1 MKNIMKERCS
11 AAICTGCQKKLAG
24 IEKKVKIMRIWRWCM
39 VLCTILLLW
48 SGELHAQVS
57 LPKDPAVMITIR
69 KKNNNSTYTLGA
81 FSDIPEDAEV
91 AVQSFNEKIV
101 SIQYV
106 DKYGDSEDVDNGD
119 AYGISDGIKQSGGT
133 WKTGD
138 FVLCAHRQGTTDVTV
153 KVGEEEYVY
162 HVNVELND
170 PEFDKKLKKRDETVS
185 NTRKK
190 KVYTGL
196 YSFYIK
202 NVDENDIVKVKCVK
216 GNSLEISTTGDKP
229 FSEKDKSVSLKK
241 NKTYVISGKKI
252 KKLIDEDSSLYLCAA
267 ALKKGNYKMKVMVQ
281 RNGKTFSKS
290 YSFSQKDP
298 YSNPFKKIQF
308 GGKSENYSG
317 LFNYRINVSSGKGLS
332 KSQAKALQG
341 QQTMYIEMKE
351 GYELVKVESFVSAM
365 AGGTGRNALTK
376 SKQGNGYQIRLSAT
390 LEDGKTYPGAYSRII
405 ITCKKEG
412 KGYFKR
418 EFEIYP

>member
-1 MKNIMKERCS
+1 MKNIMKEQCG
-11 AAICTGCQKKLAG
+11 AVICTGCQKKLAG

-48 SGELHAQVS
+48 SGELRAQVS
-57 LPKDPAVMITIR
+57 LPKDPAVTITIR
-69 KKNNNSTYTLGA
+69 KKNDNSTYTLGA

-138 FVLCAHRQGTTDVTV
+138 FVLCAHRQGTTD
-153 KVGEEEYVY
+153 
-162 HVNVELND
+162 
-170 PEFDKKLKKRDETVS
+170 
-185 NTRKK
+185 
-190 KVYTGL
+190 
-196 YSFYIK
+196 
-202 NVDENDIVKVKCVK
+202 
-216 GNSLEISTTGDKP
+216 
-229 FSEKDKSVSLKK
+229 
-241 NKTYVISGKKI
+241 
-252 KKLIDEDSSLYLCAA
+252 
-267 ALKKGNYKMKVMVQ
+267 
-281 RNGKTFSKS
+281 
-290 YSFSQKDP
+290 SFSQKDP

-412 KGYFKR
+412 KGYSKR